1 MKLLRCHVENFGIL
15 SDFDLT
21 FTEGL
26 NVLCRENGFGKST
39 LAAFLKAMFYGL
51 PKTRAKASE
60 RKRYDPWQGGKYGG
74 FLEFE
79 YRGNQY
85 RVTRYF
91 GKKEDSFSLTDLT
104 NRTES
109 TAFSEKLGEEL
120 FQLDADSFARSTFV
134 PQLSDREITAT
145 TSIRAKLTNLVEDTN
160 DLNNFDTAMKK
171 LQEYRKSLKLFKG
184 EGGQTAQLRRE
195 CRELEAS
202 LHSTADKKE
211 PLEAVC
217 QQIDALN
224 REKNEKTA
232 QQAFL
237 REQIRQADAR
247 KALHLQQENLERL
260 RGQVRG
266 REKELA
272 GLDEQYPKGYPSL
285 EALETQKE
293 NLTRALHARQRME
306 SRATANADGISEEER
321 EELSALN
328 RLFSQGVPGEEAL
341 EGWEKLRQE
350 RDICLHSREAGG
362 LSSQEQ
368 ADYRYLKKTFAQGA
382 PEIAQIQ
389 EAQRQ
394 SGRIAQLQ
402 SLQHTKTDRPVRDR
416 TIVQMIAG
424 SVLLLFGLVMLAMKL
439 PLLGGCALAL
449 GGGVLLLGVFAGKRS
464 AAAANAAAEAEAREL
479 ADLQR
484 QLSAFLG
491 RYGMD
496 ASDPEEKLAALLT
509 DRQRYLDLSRRNTEW
524 AEQCRQTE
532 ARLEQIQS
540 TLQQAFEKFY
550 PGECY
555 DDGFIKKLREA
566 VERYRHLNWRVAEE
580 RERRSRE
587 NDQDRQEVRQATDAV
602 QQFLEAFGLSG
613 QTASECLQKAQADV
627 HRRKLLCEELENAK
641 NALDDFLKKNGDVG
655 PAQQNVLPEAE
666 VLEQQERLTQ
676 ARLDELEQELQQVRA
691 QRRSL
696 QASVECIPEWEDRL
710 TALED
715 DLREAERKCD
725 LTDRTMALLEKA
737 KDALANSYMDK
748 IEQGFRS
755 YTQQLFPRQLGSVMV
770 DKDLQPHIDVQ
781 GAARE
786 VESFSAGLADSILLC
801 MRLALV
807 DALFGEETPF
817 LILDDPFVN
826 LDDEHT
832 RRALAMLQEMAET
845 HQILYLVC
853 NTGRVYKE
861 E

>member
-60 RKRYDPWQGGKYGG
+60 RKHYDPWQGGKYGG

-109 TAFSEKLGEEL
+109 TAFSENLGEEL
-120 FQLDADSFARSTFV
+120 FQLDGDSFARSTFV

-184 EGGQTAQLRRE
+184 EGGRTAQLRRE

-202 LHSTADKKE
+202 IHSAAEKKKL
-211 PLEAVC
+211 LETVC
-217 QQIDALN
+217 QQIDVLN

-237 REQIRQADAR
+237 REQIRQADAQ
-247 KALHLQQENLERL
+247 KALRLQQENLERL

-266 REKELA
+266 REKELSD
-272 GLDEQYPKGYPSL
+272 LDGRYPKGYPAL
-285 EALETQKE
+285 EALRAQQE
-293 NLTRALHARQRME
+293 NLTRAAHARQRME
-306 SRATANADGISEEER
+306 SRTTANANGISEEER

-362 LSSQEQ
+362 LSAQEQ
-368 ADYRYLKKTFAQGA
+368 ADYRYLKKTFAQGT

-394 SGRIAQLQ
+394 NGRIAQLQ
-402 SLQHTKTDRPVRDR
+402 SLQYTKTDRPVRDR

-439 PLLGGCALAL
+439 PLLGGGALAL

-464 AAAANAAAEAEAREL
+464 SAAANAAAEAEAREL

-524 AEQCRQTE
+524 AEQRRQTE
-532 ARLEQIQS
+532 ARLGRIQS
-540 TLQQAFEKFY
+540 TLQQTFEKYY
-550 PGECY
+550 PSECY

-655 PAQQNVLPEAE
+655 PAQQNALPEAE

-676 ARLDELEQELQQVRA
+676 ARLDELEQELQQARA

-696 QASVECIPEWEDRL
+696 QASVECIPEWEDQL
-710 TALED
+710 AVLED

-770 DKDLQPHIDVQ
+770 DKDLQPHIDVR

-807 DALFGEETPF
+807 DALFGEEIPF

-853 NTGRVYKE
+853 NTGRV
-861 E
+861 

>member
-202 LHSTADKKE
+202 IHTTAEKKE

-362 LSSQEQ
+362 LSAQEQ

-524 AEQCRQTE
+524 AEQRRQTE
-532 ARLEQIQS
+532 ARLGQIQS
-540 TLQQAFEKFY
+540 TLQQTFEKYY
-550 PGECY
+550 PSECY

-676 ARLDELEQELQQVRA
+676 ARLDELEQELLQARA

-755 YTQQLFPRQLGSVMV
+755 YTQQLCPRQLGSVMV

-853 NTGRVYKE
+853 NTGRV
-861 E
+861 

>member
-104 NRTES
+104 NRAES
-109 TAFSEKLGEEL
+109 TAFSENLGEEL
-120 FQLDADSFARSTFV
+120 FQLDGDSFARSTFV

-145 TSIRAKLTNLVEDTN
+145 TSIRTKLTNLVENTN
-160 DLNNFDTAMKK
+160 DLNNYDTAMKQ

-195 CRELEAS
+195 CRELETS
-202 LHSTADKKE
+202 IHSAAEKKE
-211 PLEAVC
+211 PLEAVF

-237 REQIRQADAR
+237 REQIRQADAQ
-247 KALHLQQENLERL
+247 KALRLQQENLEQL

-306 SRATANADGISEEER
+306 SRATADADGISEEER

-350 RDICLHSREAGG
+350 RDICLHSREVGG
-362 LSSQEQ
+362 LSAQEQ

-524 AEQCRQTE
+524 AEQRRQTE
-532 ARLEQIQS
+532 ARLGQIQS
-540 TLQQAFEKFY
+540 TLQQTFEKFY

-587 NDQDRQEVRQATDAV
+587 NDQDCQEVRQATDAV

-655 PAQQNVLPEAE
+655 PAQQNALPEAE
-666 VLEQQERLTQ
+666 VLEQQERLNQ
-676 ARLDELEQELQQVRA
+676 ARLDELEQELQQARA

-770 DKDLQPHIDVQ
+770 DKDLQPHIDVR

-786 VESFSAGLADSILLC
+786 VESFSTGLADSILLC

-832 RRALAMLQEMAET
+832 HLALALLQKMAEK

-853 NTGRVYKE
+853 NTGRV
-861 E
+861 

>member
-104 NRTES
+104 NRAES
-109 TAFSEKLGEEL
+109 TAFSENLGEEL
-120 FQLDADSFARSTFV
+120 FQLDGDSFARSTFV

-145 TSIRAKLTNLVEDTN
+145 TSIRTKLTNLVEDTN
-160 DLNNFDTAMKK
+160 DLNNYDTAMKQ

-195 CRELEAS
+195 CRELETS
-202 LHSTADKKE
+202 IHSAAEKKE

-217 QQIDALN
+217 QQIDVLN

-237 REQIRQADAR
+237 REQIRQADAQ

-328 RLFSQGVPGEEAL
+328 RLFSQGVSGEEAL

-362 LSSQEQ
+362 LSAQEQ

-402 SLQHTKTDRPVRDR
+402 SLQYTKTDRPVRDR

-439 PLLGGCALAL
+439 PLLGGGALAL

-479 ADLQR
+479 ADSQR

-524 AEQCRQTE
+524 AEQRRQTE
-532 ARLEQIQS
+532 ARLGQIQS
-540 TLQQAFEKFY
+540 TLQQTFEKYY
-550 PGECY
+550 PSECY

-655 PAQQNVLPEAE
+655 PAQQNALPEAE
-666 VLEQQERLTQ
+666 VLERQERLTQ
-676 ARLDELEQELQQVRA
+676 ARLDELEQELQQARA

-710 TALED
+710 KALED

-770 DKDLQPHIDVQ
+770 DKDLQPHIDVR

-786 VESFSAGLADSILLC
+786 VESFSTGLADSILLC

-832 RRALAMLQEMAET
+832 HLALALLQKMAEK

-853 NTGRVYKE
+853 NTGRV
-861 E
+861 

>member
-202 LHSTADKKE
+202 IHTTAEKKE

-362 LSSQEQ
+362 LSAQEQ

-524 AEQCRQTE
+524 AEQRRQTE
-532 ARLEQIQS
+532 ARLGQIQS
-540 TLQQAFEKFY
+540 TLQQTFEKYY
-550 PGECY
+550 PSECY

-676 ARLDELEQELQQVRA
+676 ARLDELEQELLQARA

-755 YTQQLFPRQLGSVMV
+755 YTQQLCPRQLGSVMV

-832 RRALAMLQEMAET
+832 RRALVMLQEMAET

-853 NTGRVYKE
+853 NTGRV
-861 E
+861 

>member
-60 RKRYDPWQGGKYGG
+60 RKHYDPWQGGKYGG

-104 NRTES
+104 NRAES

-120 FQLDADSFARSTFV
+120 FQLDGDSFARSTFV

-202 LHSTADKKE
+202 IHTTAEKKE

-362 LSSQEQ
+362 LSAQEQ
-368 ADYRYLKKTFAQGA
+368 ADFRYLKKTFAQGA

-524 AEQCRQTE
+524 AEQRRQTE
-532 ARLEQIQS
+532 ARLGQIQF
-540 TLQQAFEKFY
+540 TLQQTFEKYY

-655 PAQQNVLPEAE
+655 PAQQNALPEAE

-676 ARLDELEQELQQVRA
+676 ARLDELEQELQQARA

-748 IEQGFRS
+748 IEQGFRN
-755 YTQQLFPRQLGSVMV
+755 YTQQLCPRQLGSVMV

-853 NTGRVYKE
+853 NTGRV
-861 E
+861 

>member
-15 SDFDLT
+15 SDFDQE

-51 PKTRAKASE
+51 PRTRTKTSE

-91 GKKEDSFSLTDLT
+91 GKKEDNFSLMDLT

-120 FQLDADSFARSTFV
+120 FRLDADSFARSTFV
-134 PQLSDREITAT
+134 PQLADREITAT

-202 LHSTADKKE
+202 IHTAAEKKE
-211 PLEAVC
+211 PLGAVC
-217 QQIDALN
+217 RQIDALN
-224 REKNEKTA
+224 LEKTEKMT

-237 REQIRQADAR
+237 REQIRQSSAQ
-247 KALHLQQENLERL
+247 KALRLQQENLEQL

-266 REKELA
+266 RENDLA
-272 GLDEQYPKGYPSL
+272 GLDNQYPKGYPALEEL
-285 EALETQKE
+285 EAQKE
-293 NLTRALHARQRME
+293 NLTRALHARQRLE
-306 SRATANADGISEEER
+306 SRAAAEADGLSAEER
-321 EELSALN
+321 QELAALN
-328 RLFSQGVPGEEAL
+328 RLFSQGTPGEEAL

-350 RDICLHSREAGG
+350 RDICLRSRNAGG
-362 LSSQEQ
+362 LSAQEQ
-368 ADYRYLKKTFAQGA
+368 AECETLKETFARGV
-382 PEIAQIQ
+382 PEISRIQ

-394 SGRIAQLQ
+394 SSRIAQLQ
-402 SLQHTKTDRPVRDR
+402 GVHRTKTDCPERKRAPVLP
-416 TIVQMIAG
+416 IAG
-424 SVLLLFGLVMLAMKL
+424 LILLLFGLVMLAMKL
-439 PLLGGCALAL
+439 PVPGVCALAL
-449 GGGVLLLGVFAGKRS
+449 GAGVLLWAVIAGKRS
-464 AAAANAAAEAEAREL
+464 AAAANAAIEAETQEL

-491 RYGMD
+491 RYDMD
-496 ASDPEEKLAALLT
+496 SSDPEEKLAALLT

-524 AEQCRQTE
+524 AEQRRQTE
-532 ARLEQIQS
+532 IRLGQIQS
-540 TLQQAFEKFY
+540 ALQQAFERFY

-555 DDGFIKKLREA
+555 DDGFVKKLREA
-566 VERYRHLNWRVAEE
+566 VECYRRLNWRVAEE
-580 RERRSRE
+580 KERRSRE
-587 NDQDRQEVRQATDAV
+587 DDRDRREVRQATDAV
-602 QQFLEAFGLSG
+602 QHFLEQYGLSG

-641 NALDDFLKKNGDVG
+641 NTLDGFLEKNGDVG
-655 PAQQNVLPEAE
+655 PARQDALPEAE
-666 VLEQQERLTQ
+666 VLERQERLIQ
-676 ARLDELEQELQQVRA
+676 DRLDALEQELQQARG
-691 QRRSL
+691 QRRSM
-696 QASVECIPEWEDRL
+696 QASVERIPEWQDRL
-710 TALED
+710 AALED
-715 DLREAERKCD
+715 ALREAERKCE

-748 IEQGFRS
+748 IEQGFRE
-755 YTQQLFPRQLGSVMV
+755 YTQELLPRQLGDVMV
-770 DKDLQPHIDVQ
+770 DRDLQPHIDVQ

-807 DALFGEETPF
+807 DALFGEESPF

-832 RRALAMLQEMAET
+832 RRALALLQKMAEK

-853 NTGRVYKE
+853 NTSRV
-861 E
+861 

>member
-202 LHSTADKKE
+202 IHSTAEKKE

-853 NTGRVYKE
+853 NTGRV
-861 E
+861 

>member
-202 LHSTADKKE
+202 IHTTAEKKE

-362 LSSQEQ
+362 LSAQEQ

-491 RYGMD
+491 CYGMD

-524 AEQCRQTE
+524 AEQRRQTE

-676 ARLDELEQELQQVRA
+676 TRLDDLEQELQQARA

-853 NTGRVYKE
+853 NTGRV
-861 E
+861 

>member
-202 LHSTADKKE
+202 IHSTAEKKE

-362 LSSQEQ
+362 LSAQEQ

-853 NTGRVYKE
+853 NTGRV
-861 E
+861 

>member
-79 YRGNQY
+79 YRGSQY

-202 LHSTADKKE
+202 IHSTAEKKE

-362 LSSQEQ
+362 LSAQEQ

-655 PAQQNVLPEAE
+655 PAQQNALPEAE

-755 YTQQLFPRQLGSVMV
+755 YTQQLCPRQLGSVMV

-853 NTGRVYKE
+853 NTGRV
-861 E
+861 

>member
-51 PKTRAKASE
+51 PKTRAKVSE

-202 LHSTADKKE
+202 IHSTAEKKE

-362 LSSQEQ
+362 LSAQEQ

-402 SLQHTKTDRPVRDR
+402 SLQYTKTDRPVRDR

-464 AAAANAAAEAEAREL
+464 AAAANAAAEAKAREL

-491 RYGMD
+491 CYGMD

-524 AEQCRQTE
+524 AEQRRQTE
-532 ARLEQIQS
+532 AQLEQTQS

-550 PGECY
+550 PSECY

-655 PAQQNVLPEAE
+655 PAQQNALPEAE

-676 ARLDELEQELQQVRA
+676 ARLDELEQELQQARA

-710 TALED
+710 KALED

-755 YTQQLFPRQLGSVMV
+755 YTQQLCPRQLGSVMV

-832 RRALAMLQEMAET
+832 RRALAMLQEMAKT

-853 NTGRVYKE
+853 NTGRV
-861 E
+861 

>member
-202 LHSTADKKE
+202 IHSTAEKKE

-362 LSSQEQ
+362 LSAQEQ

-402 SLQHTKTDRPVRDR
+402 SLQYTKTDRPVRDR

-464 AAAANAAAEAEAREL
+464 AAAANAAAEAKAREL

-491 RYGMD
+491 CYGMD

-524 AEQCRQTE
+524 AEQRRQTE
-532 ARLEQIQS
+532 AQLEQTQS

-550 PGECY
+550 PSECY

-655 PAQQNVLPEAE
+655 PAQQNALPEAE

-676 ARLDELEQELQQVRA
+676 ARLDELEQELQQARA

-710 TALED
+710 KALED

-755 YTQQLFPRQLGSVMV
+755 YTQRLCPRQLGSLMV

-853 NTGRVYKE
+853 NTGRV
-861 E
+861 

>member
-202 LHSTADKKE
+202 IHTTAEKKE

-362 LSSQEQ
+362 LSAQEQ
-368 ADYRYLKKTFAQGA
+368 ADYRYLRKTFAQGA

-402 SLQHTKTDRPVRDR
+402 GLQYTKTDRPVRDR

-439 PLLGGCALAL
+439 PLLLGCALAL

-491 RYGMD
+491 CYGMD

-524 AEQCRQTE
+524 AEQRRQTE
-532 ARLEQIQS
+532 ARLGQIQS
-540 TLQQAFEKFY
+540 TLQQAFEKYY
-550 PGECY
+550 PSECY

-655 PAQQNVLPEAE
+655 PAQQNALPEAE
-666 VLEQQERLTQ
+666 VLEQQERLVQT
-676 ARLDELEQELQQVRA
+676 RLDELEQELQQARA

-748 IEQGFRS
+748 IEQGFRN
-755 YTQQLFPRQLGSVMV
+755 YTQQLCPRQLGSVMV

-853 NTGRVYKE
+853 NTGRV
-861 E
+861 

>member
-60 RKRYDPWQGGKYGG
+60 RKHYDPWQGGKYGG

-104 NRTES
+104 NRAES
-109 TAFSEKLGEEL
+109 TAFSENLGEEL

-145 TSIRAKLTNLVEDTN
+145 TSIRTKLTNLVEDTN
-160 DLNNFDTAMKK
+160 DLNNYDTAMKQ

-202 LHSTADKKE
+202 IHSAAEKKE
-211 PLEAVC
+211 LLEAVC

-237 REQIRQADAR
+237 REQIRQADAQ
-247 KALHLQQENLERL
+247 KALRLQQENLEQL

-362 LSSQEQ
+362 LSAQEQ

-402 SLQHTKTDRPVRDR
+402 SLQYTKTDRPVRDR

-439 PLLGGCALAL
+439 PLLGGGALAL

-479 ADLQR
+479 ADSQR

-524 AEQCRQTE
+524 AEQRRQTE
-532 ARLEQIQS
+532 ARLGQIQS
-540 TLQQAFEKFY
+540 TLQQTFEKYY
-550 PGECY
+550 PSECY

-587 NDQDRQEVRQATDAV
+587 NDQDCQEVRQATDAV

-655 PAQQNVLPEAE
+655 PAQQNALPEAE
-666 VLEQQERLTQ
+666 VLEQQERLVQT
-676 ARLDELEQELQQVRA
+676 RLDELEQELLQARA

-748 IEQGFRS
+748 IEQGFRN
-755 YTQQLFPRQLGSVMV
+755 YTQQLCPRQLGSVMV

-853 NTGRVYKE
+853 NTGRV
-861 E
+861 

>member
-104 NRTES
+104 NRAES
-109 TAFSEKLGEEL
+109 TAFSENLGEEL
-120 FQLDADSFARSTFV
+120 FQLDGDSFARSTFV

-160 DLNNFDTAMKK
+160 DLNNYDTAMKQ

-184 EGGQTAQLRRE
+184 EGGWTAQLRRE

-202 LHSTADKKE
+202 IHSAAEKKE

-237 REQIRQADAR
+237 REQIRQADAQ
-247 KALHLQQENLERL
+247 KALRLQQENLERL

-266 REKELA
+266 REKELFD
-272 GLDEQYPKGYPSL
+272 LDRRYPKGYPAL
-285 EALETQKE
+285 EALRAQQE
-293 NLTRALHARQRME
+293 NLTRAAHARQRME
-306 SRATANADGISEEER
+306 SRTTANANGISEEER

-362 LSSQEQ
+362 LSAQEQ
-368 ADYRYLKKTFAQGA
+368 ADYRYLKKTFAQGT

-402 SLQHTKTDRPVRDR
+402 SLQYTKTDRPVRDR

-439 PLLGGCALAL
+439 PLLGGGALAL

-524 AEQCRQTE
+524 AEQRRQTE
-532 ARLEQIQS
+532 ARLGRIQS
-540 TLQQAFEKFY
+540 TLQQTFEKYY
-550 PGECY
+550 PSECY

-655 PAQQNVLPEAE
+655 PAQQNALPEAE

-676 ARLDELEQELQQVRA
+676 ARLDELEQELQQARA

-696 QASVECIPEWEDRL
+696 QASVECIPEWEDQL
-710 TALED
+710 AVLED

-770 DKDLQPHIDVQ
+770 DKDLQPHIDVR

-853 NTGRVYKE
+853 NTGRV
-861 E
+861 

>member
-15 SDFDLT
+15 SDFDHT

-104 NRTES
+104 NRAES

-202 LHSTADKKE
+202 IHTTAEKKE

-237 REQIRQADAR
+237 REQIRQADAQ
-247 KALHLQQENLERL
+247 KALHLLQENLERL

-362 LSSQEQ
+362 LSAQEQ

-402 SLQHTKTDRPVRDR
+402 SLQHTKTDQPVRDH

-464 AAAANAAAEAEAREL
+464 AAAANAAAEAKAREL

-491 RYGMD
+491 CYGMD

-524 AEQCRQTE
+524 AEQRRQTE

-655 PAQQNVLPEAE
+655 PAQQNALPEAE
-666 VLEQQERLTQ
+666 VLEQQERLVQT
-676 ARLDELEQELQQVRA
+676 RLDDLEQELLQARA

-696 QASVECIPEWEDRL
+696 QANVECIPEWEDRL

-748 IEQGFRS
+748 IEQGFRN
-755 YTQQLFPRQLGSVMV
+755 YTQQLCPRQLGSVMV

-853 NTGRVYKE
+853 NTGRV
-861 E
+861 

>member
-109 TAFSEKLGEEL
+109 TAFSENLGEEL
-120 FQLDADSFARSTFV
+120 FQLDGDSFARSTFV

-160 DLNNFDTAMKK
+160 DLNNYDTAMKQ

-202 LHSTADKKE
+202 IHSAAEKKE
-211 PLEAVC
+211 LLEAVC

-237 REQIRQADAR
+237 REQIRQADAQ
-247 KALHLQQENLERL
+247 KALRLQQENLERL

-266 REKELA
+266 REKELFD
-272 GLDEQYPKGYPSL
+272 LDRRYPKGYPAL
-285 EALETQKE
+285 EALRAQQE
-293 NLTRALHARQRME
+293 NLTRAAHARQRME
-306 SRATANADGISEEER
+306 SRTTANANGISEEER

-362 LSSQEQ
+362 LSAQEQ
-368 ADYRYLKKTFAQGA
+368 ADYRYLKKTFAQGT

-402 SLQHTKTDRPVRDR
+402 SLQYTKTDRPVRDR

-439 PLLGGCALAL
+439 PLLGGGALAL

-524 AEQCRQTE
+524 AEQRRQTE
-532 ARLEQIQS
+532 ARLGRIQS
-540 TLQQAFEKFY
+540 TLQQTFEKYY
-550 PGECY
+550 PSECY

-641 NALDDFLKKNGDVG
+641 NALDDFLKKNGVVG
-655 PAQQNVLPEAE
+655 PAQQNALPEAE

-676 ARLDELEQELQQVRA
+676 ARLDELEQELQQARA

-770 DKDLQPHIDVQ
+770 DKDLQPHIDVR

-853 NTGRVYKE
+853 NTGRV
-861 E
+861 

>member
-91 GKKEDSFSLTDLT
+91 EKKEDSFSLTDLT
-104 NRTES
+104 NRAES

-120 FQLDADSFARSTFV
+120 FRLDADSFARSTFV

-171 LQEYRKSLKLFKG
+171 LQEYRKELKLYRG
-184 EGGQTAQLRRE
+184 EGGQIARLRRE

-202 LHSTADKKE
+202 IHTAAEKKE
-211 PLEAVC
+211 PLGAVC
-217 QQIDALN
+217 WQIDALN
-224 REKNEKTA
+224 LEKTEKMT

-237 REQIRQADAR
+237 REQIRQSSAQ
-247 KALHLQQENLERL
+247 KALRLQQENLEQL
-260 RGQVRG
+260 RGQVQG
-266 REKELA
+266 REKELSN
-272 GLDEQYPKGYPSL
+272 LDAEYPKGYPSM
-285 EALETQKE
+285 EALRFQQE
-293 NLTRALHARQRME
+293 NLARAAHARQRVE
-306 SRATANADGISEEER
+306 RRANADASGLSEEEKTR
-321 EELSALN
+321 LEALT
-328 RLFSQGVPGEEAL
+328 RQFSQGIPGEEEL
-341 EGWEKLRQE
+341 EAWERMRQK
-350 RDICLHSREAGG
+350 RDTLLESRNADCF
-362 LSSQEQ
+362 SAREQ
-368 ADYRYLKKTFAQGA
+368 ADYQALAKTFAQGT
-382 PEIAQIQ
+382 PDDAQIR

-394 SGRIAQLQ
+394 CGRIEELQ
-402 SLQHTKTDRPVRDR
+402 NSQSTETKGPGKKRDLFWL
-416 TIVQMIAG
+416 I
-424 SVLLLFGLVMLAMKL
+424 FGLVSAILGLLLKVTIPGICAM
-439 PLLGGCALAL
+439 AL
-449 GGGVLLLGVFAGKRS
+449 GVGALIWTIADRIRTS
-464 AAAANAAAEAEAREL
+464 RAAANAVAENARAQE
-479 ADLQR
+479 DLRR
-484 QLSAFLG
+484 QLNAFLG
-491 RYGMD
+491 HYALEG
-496 ASDPEEKLAALLT
+496 ATPEEKLAALLA
-509 DRQRYLDLSRRNTEW
+509 DRQRYLELSGRKADWADRRSRTETQLLQVQSDL
-524 AEQCRQTE
+524 RQVFD
-532 ARLEQIQS
+532 R
-540 TLQQAFEKFY
+540 FY

-555 DDGFIKKLREA
+555 DDAFLKNLREA
-566 VERYRHLNWRVAEE
+566 LETYRRLNWRIAEN
-580 RERRSRE
+580 RKRWDTE
-587 NDQDRQEVRQATDAV
+587 NAQDWQEAKQAVETVRD
-602 QQFLEAFGLSG
+602 FLEEYDLIGD
-613 QTASECLQKAQADV
+613 TESECLEKAETDL
-627 HRRKLLCEELENAK
+627 HRRKLLCGELENAK
-641 NALDDFLKKNGDVG
+641 KALDDFLKKNGDVG
-655 PAQQNVLPEAE
+655 SARQDALPEAE
-666 VLEQQERLTQ
+666 VLERQERLIQ
-676 ARLDELEQELQQVRA
+676 DRLDELEQELQQARA
-691 QRRSL
+691 QRKNL

-710 TALED
+710 TALQE

-748 IEQGFRS
+748 IEQGFQK
-755 YTQQLFPRQLGSVMV
+755 YTGELLPRQLGDVMV
-770 DKDLQPHIDVQ
+770 DRDLQPHIDVQ

-807 DALFGEETPF
+807 DALFGEESPF

-832 RRALAMLQEMAET
+832 RRALALLQKMAEK

-853 NTGRVYKE
+853 NTSRV
-861 E
+861 

>member
-104 NRTES
+104 NRAES
-109 TAFSEKLGEEL
+109 TAFSENLGEEL
-120 FQLDADSFARSTFV
+120 FQLDGDSFARSTFV

-145 TSIRAKLTNLVEDTN
+145 TSIRTKLTNLVEDTN
-160 DLNNFDTAMKK
+160 DLNNYDTAMKQ

-195 CRELEAS
+195 CRELETS
-202 LHSTADKKE
+202 IHSAAEKKE

-237 REQIRQADAR
+237 REQIRQADAQ
-247 KALHLQQENLERL
+247 KALRLQQENLEQL

-350 RDICLHSREAGG
+350 RNICLHSREAGG
-362 LSSQEQ
+362 LSAQEQ

-402 SLQHTKTDRPVRDR
+402 SLQYTKTDRPVRDR

-464 AAAANAAAEAEAREL
+464 AAATNAAAEAEAREL

-524 AEQCRQTE
+524 AEQRRQTE

-655 PAQQNVLPEAE
+655 PAQQNALPEAE

-676 ARLDELEQELQQVRA
+676 ARLDELEQELQQARA

-737 KDALANSYMDK
+737 KDALASSYMDK

-770 DKDLQPHIDVQ
+770 DKDLQPHIDVR

-786 VESFSAGLADSILLC
+786 VESFSTGLADSILLC

-832 RRALAMLQEMAET
+832 HLALALLQKMAEK

-853 NTGRVYKE
+853 NTGRV
-861 E
+861 

>member
-109 TAFSEKLGEEL
+109 TAFSENLGEEL
-120 FQLDADSFARSTFV
+120 FQLDGDSFARSTFV

-202 LHSTADKKE
+202 IHSAAEKKE
-211 PLEAVC
+211 LLEAVC
-217 QQIDALN
+217 QQIDVLN

-237 REQIRQADAR
+237 REQIRQADAQ

-266 REKELA
+266 REKELSD
-272 GLDEQYPKGYPSL
+272 LDGRYPKGYPAL
-285 EALETQKE
+285 EALRAQQE
-293 NLTRALHARQRME
+293 NLTRAAHARQRME
-306 SRATANADGISEEER
+306 SRTTANANGISEEER

-362 LSSQEQ
+362 LSAQEQ
-368 ADYRYLKKTFAQGA
+368 ADYRYLKKTFAQGT

-402 SLQHTKTDRPVRDR
+402 SLQYTKTDRPVRDR

-439 PLLGGCALAL
+439 PLLGGGALAL

-524 AEQCRQTE
+524 AEQRRQTE
-532 ARLEQIQS
+532 ARLGRIQS
-540 TLQQAFEKFY
+540 TLQQTFEKYY
-550 PGECY
+550 PSECY

-641 NALDDFLKKNGDVG
+641 NALDDFQKKNGDVG
-655 PAQQNVLPEAE
+655 PAQQNALPEAE

-676 ARLDELEQELQQVRA
+676 ARLDELEQELQQARA

-737 KDALANSYMDK
+737 KDTLANSYMDK

-770 DKDLQPHIDVQ
+770 DKDLQPHIDVR

-853 NTGRVYKE
+853 NTGRV
-861 E
+861 

>member
-202 LHSTADKKE
+202 IHTTAEKKE

-362 LSSQEQ
+362 LSAQEQ

-524 AEQCRQTE
+524 AEQRRQTE
-532 ARLEQIQS
+532 ARLGQIQS
-540 TLQQAFEKFY
+540 TLQQTFEKYY
-550 PGECY
+550 PSECY

-655 PAQQNVLPEAE
+655 PVQQNVLPEAE

-676 ARLDELEQELQQVRA
+676 ARLDELEQELQQARA

-748 IEQGFRS
+748 IEQGFHS
-755 YTQQLFPRQLGSVMV
+755 YTQQLCPRQLGSVMV

-832 RRALAMLQEMAET
+832 RRALAMLQKMAET

-853 NTGRVYKE
+853 NTGRV
-861 E
+861 

>member
-109 TAFSEKLGEEL
+109 TAFSENLGEEL
-120 FQLDADSFARSTFV
+120 FQLDGDSFARSTFV

-160 DLNNFDTAMKK
+160 DLNNFDTAMKQ
-171 LQEYRKSLKLFKG
+171 LQEYRKSLKRFKG

-202 LHSTADKKE
+202 IHSAAEKKE
-211 PLEAVC
+211 LLEAVC
-217 QQIDALN
+217 QQIDVLN

-237 REQIRQADAR
+237 REQIRQADAQ
-247 KALHLQQENLERL
+247 KALRLQQENLERL

-266 REKELA
+266 REKELFD
-272 GLDEQYPKGYPSL
+272 LDRRYPKGYPAL
-285 EALETQKE
+285 EALRAQQE
-293 NLTRALHARQRME
+293 NLTRAAHARQRME
-306 SRATANADGISEEER
+306 SRTTANANGISEEER

-362 LSSQEQ
+362 LSAQEQ
-368 ADYRYLKKTFAQGA
+368 ADYRYLKKTFAQGT

-402 SLQHTKTDRPVRDR
+402 SLQYTKTDRPVRDR

-439 PLLGGCALAL
+439 PLLGGGALAL

-524 AEQCRQTE
+524 AEQRRQTE
-532 ARLEQIQS
+532 ARLGRIQS
-540 TLQQAFEKFY
+540 TLQQTFEKYY
-550 PGECY
+550 PSECY

-655 PAQQNVLPEAE
+655 PAQQNALPEAE

-676 ARLDELEQELQQVRA
+676 ARLDELEQELQQARA

-696 QASVECIPEWEDRL
+696 QASVECIPEWEDQL
-710 TALED
+710 AVLED

-770 DKDLQPHIDVQ
+770 DKDLQPHIDVR

-853 NTGRVYKE
+853 NTGRV
-861 E
+861 

>member
-1 MKLLRCHVENFGIL
+1 MKLLWCHVENFGIL

-202 LHSTADKKE
+202 IHTTAEKKE

-362 LSSQEQ
+362 LSAQEQ

-491 RYGMD
+491 CYGMD

-524 AEQCRQTE
+524 AEQRRQTE

-676 ARLDELEQELQQVRA
+676 ARLDDLEQELQQARA

-853 NTGRVYKE
+853 NTGRV
-861 E
+861 

>member
-1 MKLLRCHVENFGIL
+1 M
-15 SDFDLT
+15 
-21 FTEGL
+21 
-26 NVLCRENGFGKST
+26 
-39 LAAFLKAMFYGL
+39 
-51 PKTRAKASE
+51 
-60 RKRYDPWQGGKYGG
+60 
-74 FLEFE
+74 
-79 YRGNQY
+79 
-85 RVTRYF
+85 
-91 GKKEDSFSLTDLT
+91 
-104 NRTES
+104 
-109 TAFSEKLGEEL
+109 
-120 FQLDADSFARSTFV
+120 
-134 PQLSDREITAT
+134 
-145 TSIRAKLTNLVEDTN
+145 
-160 DLNNFDTAMKK
+160 
-171 LQEYRKSLKLFKG
+171 
-184 EGGQTAQLRRE
+184 
-195 CRELEAS
+195 
-202 LHSTADKKE
+202 
-211 PLEAVC
+211 
-217 QQIDALN
+217 
-224 REKNEKTA
+224 
-232 QQAFL
+232 
-237 REQIRQADAR
+237 
-247 KALHLQQENLERL
+247 
-260 RGQVRG
+260 
-266 REKELA
+266 
-272 GLDEQYPKGYPSL
+272 
-285 EALETQKE
+285 
-293 NLTRALHARQRME
+293 
-306 SRATANADGISEEER
+306 
-321 EELSALN
+321 
-328 RLFSQGVPGEEAL
+328 
-341 EGWEKLRQE
+341 
-350 RDICLHSREAGG
+350 
-362 LSSQEQ
+362 
-368 ADYRYLKKTFAQGA
+368 KKTFALGA

-402 SLQHTKTDRPVRDR
+402 SLQHTKMDRPVRDR

-524 AEQCRQTE
+524 AEQRRQTE

-655 PAQQNVLPEAE
+655 PAQQNALPEAE

-676 ARLDELEQELQQVRA
+676 ARLDELEQELQQARE

-853 NTGRVYKE
+853 NTGRV
-861 E
+861 

>member
-104 NRTES
+104 NRAES
-109 TAFSEKLGEEL
+109 TAFSENLGEEL
-120 FQLDADSFARSTFV
+120 FLLDADSFARSTFV

-160 DLNNFDTAMKK
+160 DLNNYDTAMKQ

-202 LHSTADKKE
+202 IHSAAEKKE
-211 PLEAVC
+211 LLEAVC

-362 LSSQEQ
+362 LSAQEQ

-402 SLQHTKTDRPVRDR
+402 SLQYTKTDRPVRDR

-524 AEQCRQTE
+524 AEQRRQTE
-532 ARLEQIQS
+532 ARLGQIQS
-540 TLQQAFEKFY
+540 TLQQIFEKYY
-550 PGECY
+550 PSECY

-655 PAQQNVLPEAE
+655 PAQQNALPEAE

-676 ARLDELEQELQQVRA
+676 ARLDELEQELQQARA

-710 TALED
+710 KALED

-770 DKDLQPHIDVQ
+770 DKDLQPHIDVR

-853 NTGRVYKE
+853 NTSRV
-861 E
+861 

>member
-60 RKRYDPWQGGKYGG
+60 RKRYDPWQGEKYGG

-202 LHSTADKKE
+202 IHTTAEKKE

-362 LSSQEQ
+362 LSAQEQ

-524 AEQCRQTE
+524 AEQRRQTE
-532 ARLEQIQS
+532 ARLGQIQS
-540 TLQQAFEKFY
+540 TLQQTFEKYY
-550 PGECY
+550 PSECY

-676 ARLDELEQELQQVRA
+676 ARLDELEQELLQARA

-755 YTQQLFPRQLGSVMV
+755 YTQQLCPRQLGSVMV

-853 NTGRVYKE
+853 NTGRV
-861 E
+861 